1 MTREEMPS
9 EARPRDQMQ
18 SSTAPRA
25 LADLLNRVLDRGVV
39 LGGDVTLSVAGVDLV
54 YLRLSTLLT
63 SVATAREKLA
73 GSTGGRPAPE
83 PLEASGMAGRL
94 PSLAR
99 AVEPPH
105 APEPEPGSAGLHSP
119 AHTPELEHPV
129 PPTQQKH
136 APDAPP
142 RSEGLSTPAHSSGSG
157 ME

>member
-1 MTREEMPS
+1 
-9 EARPRDQMQ
+9 
-18 SSTAPRA
+18 
-25 LADLLNRVLDRGVV
+25 
-39 LGGDVTLSVAGVDLV
+39 
-54 YLRLSTLLT
+54 
-63 SVATAREKLA
+63 
-73 GSTGGRPAPE
+73 
-83 PLEASGMAGRL
+83 GMAGRL

-157 ME
+157 MESLPDAVASEIVRVAEGFPQRVEIDPEAVQRDLARLVLTIVELLRRVVEHQAVRRMDDPTLSEA